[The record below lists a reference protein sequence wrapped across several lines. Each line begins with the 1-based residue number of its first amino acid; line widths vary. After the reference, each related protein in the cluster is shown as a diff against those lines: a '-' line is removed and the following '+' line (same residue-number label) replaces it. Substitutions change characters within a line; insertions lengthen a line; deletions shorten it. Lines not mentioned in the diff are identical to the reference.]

1 MDHRQ
6 RMEACIS
13 GQKVDRP
20 PIALWRHFPVDDQSP
35 QDLARSIVFFQETYD
50 FDFVK
55 ITPASSYCLKGYGSL
70 DEWRGS
76 PEGTREYTNRPV
88 KEPEDWLKLP
98 DLSPHD
104 GSLGATLEAIRL
116 IRGQV
121 DANTPVIQTI
131 FDPLSQAKNLAGND
145 TLIAHMRLHP
155 QAVIEGLKR
164 ITENTLAFVEECKKT
179 QIDGIFFAIQHAQAH
194 LLGLEEF
201 RSFVLKFD
209 RQILDSIKGL
219 WLNLIHVHG
228 KNIYFDEVS
237 TLPAGILNWHD
248 QETVPSLADGK
259 KQFPGAVCGGLKQ
272 WNTLAYQTPAAVTA
286 EANAAIESTNGE
298 RFILGTGCV
307 LPIIAPHANILA
319 VRNAVERYT

>member
-1 MDHRQ
+1 MDHKQ

-20 PIALWRHFPVDDQSP
+20 PVALWRHFPVDDQSP
-35 QDLARSIVFFQETYD
+35 QDLARSIVFFQNTYD

-88 KEPEDWLKLP
+88 NKPEDWLNLP
-98 DLSPHD
+98 RLSPLD
-104 GSLGATLEAIRL
+104 GSLGATLEAVRL
-116 IRGQV
+116 IRGQI

-145 TLIAHMRLHP
+145 TLIAHLRLHP
-155 QAVIEGLKR
+155 QAVMAGLNR
-164 ITENTLAFVEECKKT
+164 ILENTLAFIEECKKM
-179 QIDGIFFAIQHAQAH
+179 QIDGIFFAIQHAQAQ
-194 LLGLEEF
+194 LLELEEF
-201 RSFVLKFD
+201 RSFVLLFD
-209 RQILDSIKGL
+209 REILDAVKGL
-219 WLNLIHVHG
+219 WLNLVHIHG
-228 KNIYFDEVS
+228 KNIYFDAVS
-237 TLPAGILNWHD
+237 SLPAAILNWHD
-248 QETVPSLADGK
+248 QETVPSLAEGK
-259 KQFPGAVCGGLKQ
+259 ERFSGAVCGGLKQ
-272 WNTLAYQTPAAVTA
+272 WSTLAYQSPAVVTA
-286 EANAAIESTNGE
+286 EAQKAIESTHGE

-319 VRNAVERYT
+319 VRNAVERYS

>member
-1 MDHRQ
+1 MNHRQ

-20 PIALWRHFPVDDQSP
+20 PVALWRHFPVDDQSP
-35 QDLARSIVFFQETYD
+35 QDLACSVVLFQETYD

-70 DEWRGS
+70 DEWRGN

-98 DLSPHD
+98 DLSPCD
-104 GSLGATLEAIRL
+104 GSLGATLETIRL

-145 TLIAHMRLHP
+145 TLIAHIRQHP
-155 QAVIEGLKR
+155 HAVMEGLKR

-194 LLGLEEF
+194 LLGLEDF
-201 RSFVLKFD
+201 RSFVLQFD
-209 RQILDSIKGL
+209 RQILDTVKGL
-219 WLNLIHVHG
+219 WLNLIHIHG

-286 EANAAIESTNGE
+286 EANAAIELTNGE

-319 VRNAVERYT
+319 VRNTVERYT